1 MLPSTKSPDH
11 TYRAYSWS
19 GARSKAKTPRHGTPR
34 FRSDRARF
42 LRQWRKRS
50 ESRERIPK
58 NTISL
63 WCCGCH
69 WLRLCSD
76 FSVLWTTGSEVESQ
90 WSCNSQVLGMSKEK
104 TPVSI
109 CGGASTPLHLVWR
122 PRDRFIPADFY
133 HDSLQPYGPSFIH
146 ASLARLGLAWLVVW
160 RFQLCPQTSANLEIN
175 DANIQLLPCESLWPG
190 LPDSM
195 YGYDSK
201 KGYQTLPKHFH
212 LMPRSMH
219 YCPFQLIL
227 EFWTV

>member
-19 GARSKAKTPRHGTPR
+19 GARSKAKTPRHATPR
-34 FRSDRARF
+34 FRPNRARF

-133 HDSLQPYGPSFIH
+133 HDSLQPYESSFIH
-146 ASLARLGLAWLVVW
+146 ASLARLGLWFGGFSFVRKL
-160 RFQLCPQTSANLEIN
+160 QQTSRLMMQTSSFYLASRFDQGYLIVCM
-175 DANIQLLPCESLWPG
+175 DTIQ
-190 LPDSM
+190 
-195 YGYDSK
+195 K
-201 KGYQTLPKHFH
+201 KAIKHCRKHFH

-227 EFWTV
+227 EFLTV